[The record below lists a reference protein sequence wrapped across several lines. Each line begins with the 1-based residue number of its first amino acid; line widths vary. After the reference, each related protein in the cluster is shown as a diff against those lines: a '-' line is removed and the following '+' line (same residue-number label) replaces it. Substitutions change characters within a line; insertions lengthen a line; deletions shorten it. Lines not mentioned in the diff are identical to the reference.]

1 MINNTNVSKT
11 YLDLAAQAQGFN
23 NRTASPS
30 VENAMTAGAGANESL
45 RAVVQPQQLMSSRGQ
60 NEYTANT
67 GELAAGKGT
76 EAVAMAAM
84 NQNDYKANVLLNG
97 FIASN
102 NLIPE
107 GAISDMGAQYMR
119 DLSTQMT

>member
-1 MINNTNVSKT
+1 MNQVSKT
-11 YLDLAAQAQGFN
+11 YLDHAAQAQGFN
-23 NRTASPS
+23 NRTSSPS
-30 VENAMTAGAGANESL
+30 VDNAMTAGAAANESL
-45 RAVVQPQQLMSSRGQ
+45 RDVVLPQQLMSSDGQ
-60 NEYTANT
+60 NEVTAMKQA
-67 GELAAGKGT
+67 LAAGKGT

-102 NLIPE
+102 KLIPE

-119 DLSTQMT
+119 DLATQMT

>member
-1 MINNTNVSKT
+1 MNQVSKT
-11 YLDLAAQAQGFN
+11 YLDHAAQAQGFN
-23 NRTASPS
+23 NRTSSPS
-30 VENAMTAGAGANESL
+30 VDNAMTAGAAANESL
-45 RAVVQPQQLMSSRGQ
+45 RDVVLPQQLMSSDGQ
-60 NEYTANT
+60 NEVTAMSQ
-67 GELAAGKGT
+67 GLAAGKGT

-102 NLIPE
+102 KLIPE

-119 DLSTQMT
+119 DLATQMT